1 MGASLLTLGGCRIQD
16 VKLKEQS
23 VKQKPSVLSTVQ
35 KGLQQTAQAAER
47 KTPVSQEQSSE
58 RQAETQAG
66 ATVCETV
73 SMTVYGVDRAGRT
86 VTNTIH
92 RGLESRREHKQGQKA
107 GNRSGNKILQESNGA
122 NALSGSEMP
131 EQITPVS
138 RNQRTAMPENR
149 GWELAKS
156 REKERRLKS
165 TLEKPAVKPQKTA
178 ARGNGNVSAPL
189 GKAAQ
194 TASGSATK
202 ARTLA
207 ERGKQITRA
216 SAHGIKAIAQKLAAA
231 VKKIG
236 AAVQSLT
243 AALAAGGTTAVIVVL
258 FVCLIGMV
266 AGSSFGLFFASQP
279 TGNGVSLQNIVQQLN
294 EEYYASI
301 SEIEQTTAHDRVE
314 YLPDGLTAI
323 RWEDVL
329 SVFASD
335 MAAADNG
342 QPVAVL
348 ESAQIDRLKEILWLM
363 NPVSYRTYTEDH
375 EEEQTTIDE
384 DGNEIIDT
392 VTVTETI
399 LEITIQHHTSQ
410 DMASALGFTARQ
422 NEQLAL
428 LSTPQNQ
435 VLWMELLGGYV
446 SGGGQIITPGA
457 VPAGTSI
464 FQWPLPDAYSITSH
478 FGSREDPYSGETS
491 SHTGTDISAP
501 LGTPILA
508 AAGGTVTI
516 ANATDPWG
524 GSYGYYV
531 KIDHGS
537 GFETL
542 YAHCSAICVTS
553 GQSVQQG
560 EVIGYVGS
568 TGRSTGEHLH
578 FEVWVNGMRT
588 DAMGYFAR

>member
-1 MGASLLTLGGCRIQD
+1 MSEASR
-16 VKLKEQS
+16 
-23 VKQKPSVLSTVQ
+23 
-35 KGLQQTAQAAER
+35 
-47 KTPVSQEQSSE
+47 
-58 RQAETQAG
+58 
-66 ATVCETV
+66 
-73 SMTVYGVDRAGRT
+73 
-86 VTNTIH
+86 
-92 RGLESRREHKQGQKA
+92 GQKKA
-107 GNRSGNKILQESNGA
+107 
-122 NALSGSEMP
+122 
-131 EQITPVS
+131 T
-138 RNQRTAMPENR
+138 PENR
-149 GWELAKS
+149 GREMAKS

-165 TLEKPAVKPQKTA
+165 TLDRPASKPHKPAIRNK
-178 ARGNGNVSAPL
+178 GNVSAPL

-202 ARTLA
+202 ARLLA
-207 ERGKQITRA
+207 ERDKQITRA
-216 SAHGIKAIAQKLAAA
+216 SAHGIKAIAQKLAVA

-243 AALAAGGTTAVIVVL
+243 AALAAGGSAAVIVVL

-279 TGNGVSLQNIVQQLN
+279 TGNGVSLQAIVQQLN

-301 SEIEQTTAHDRVE
+301 SGIEQTTAHDRVE

-363 NPVSYRTYTEDH
+363 NPISHRTYTEDH

-384 DGNEIIDT
+384 DGNEITDT

-399 LEITIQHHTSQ
+399 LEITIQHYTPQ
-410 DMASALGFTARQ
+410 DMASALSFNTRK

-428 LSTPQNQ
+428 LSAPQNQ
-435 VLWMELLGGYV
+435 VLWMELLGGFV
-446 SGGGQIITPGA
+446 RGGGQIITPGA
-457 VPAGTSI
+457 VPAGTGI
-464 FQWPLPDAYSITSH
+464 FQWPLPNAYSITSN
-478 FGSREDPYSGETS
+478 FGSREDPHTGEIS
-491 SHTGTDISAP
+491 SHNGTDIAAP

-508 AAGGTVTI
+508 AADGTVTI
-516 ANATDPWG
+516 ANATDSWG
-524 GSYGYYV
+524 GSYGYHI
-531 KIDHGS
+531 KIDHGN

-553 GQSVQQG
+553 GQAVRQG

-568 TGRSTGEHLH
+568 TGKSTGNHLH
-578 FEVWVNGMRT
+578 FEVWVNGNRT
-588 DAMGYFAR
+588 DAMGNFSI